1 MSCLKTDIELQFPS
15 SLHHGIMREDWGIGV
30 GRAGAREVGEGRTG
44 GEAAELKEYSTT
56 MLNISPSKQS

>member
-30 GRAGAREVGEGRTG
+30 GRAGAREVGEERTG
-44 GEAAELKEYSTT
+44 GE
-56 MLNISPSKQS
+56 I

>member
-44 GEAAELKEYSTT
+44 GEAAELEEDYTT